1 MNVKPFCINYDHCL
15 FGPTIL
21 EKWQTSERADGE
33 KKYFTRSIEPLQFF
47 TMLQYHP
54 PSSSCPTLHIK
65 KTGVTM
71 IIKFECRNATVA
83 ISSNRSRQAF
93 SVAKE
98 YSSCLWSM
106 LRWLKILVKAC
117 CCPTPMQQSACQEW
131 IEFMEMA
138 DTAILPTLKQM
149 SNIYYFNVKVNSH
162 KSFVFNLQ
170 KQIILVHPIFENG
183 IF

>member
-1 MNVKPFCINYDHCL
+1 
-15 FGPTIL
+15 
-21 EKWQTSERADGE
+21 
-33 KKYFTRSIEPLQFF
+33 
-47 TMLQYHP
+47 
-54 PSSSCPTLHIK
+54 
-65 KTGVTM
+65 
-71 IIKFECRNATVA
+71 
-83 ISSNRSRQAF
+83 
-93 SVAKE
+93 
-98 YSSCLWSM
+98 
-106 LRWLKILVKAC
+106 
-117 CCPTPMQQSACQEW
+117 MQQSACQEW